1 MLAVLLQLPLGT
13 LWIGPASY
21 TPTSRG
27 RRYEALRPELTDLL
41 PIAELVLGA
50 SDTNAEVWRDLPSYR
65 EAAWARR
72 ALEGDWP
79 ATEPS
84 REPRYQLVCSR
95 NLDLYTGT
103 TGIYHHRHGD
113 VRSDG
118 AERVL
123 EEPSGVLIL

>member
-1 MLAVLLQLPLGT
+1 MRA
-13 LWIGPASY
+13 
-21 TPTSRG
+21 
-27 RRYEALRPELTDLL
+27 D
-41 PIAELVLGA
+41 
-50 SDTNAEVWRDLPSYR
+50 VWRDLPSYT

-84 REPRYQLVCSR
+84 REPRYQLVCRR

-103 TGIYHHRHGD
+103 TGIYHHRHGNLG
-113 VRSDG
+113 RDG

-123 EEPSGVLIL
+123 ERALAYGPVSDEAIYLGGGPSSPALAAGWGDQGSTRVYFEHRSVRYCWLERTRARQL